1 MSNSINMVKF
11 WRMYRDQSIIRDLIK
26 FLRDYL
32 ESKDFRPDNRI
43 CSCQNVDI
51 GLFVKTELSKVTQNG
66 RMIYIDVEL
75 KDMTGEEKV
84 IFSERYTSWF
94 DGICKSDVILQEKG
108 EIFISDSVEKAIT
121 NYLRQV

>member
-1 MSNSINMVKF
+1 MVKF

-43 CSCQNVDI
+43 CSCQNIDI
-51 GLFVKTELSKVTQNG
+51 GLFVKTEMSKVTQNG

-75 KDMTGEEKV
+75 KNMIEDEKV
-84 IFSERYTSWF
+84 VFSERYTSWF
-94 DGICKSDVILQEKG
+94 DGKYKSDAIIQERG
-108 EIFISDSVEKAIT
+108 ETFITDQVEKELT
-121 NYLRQV
+121 KYLKLV